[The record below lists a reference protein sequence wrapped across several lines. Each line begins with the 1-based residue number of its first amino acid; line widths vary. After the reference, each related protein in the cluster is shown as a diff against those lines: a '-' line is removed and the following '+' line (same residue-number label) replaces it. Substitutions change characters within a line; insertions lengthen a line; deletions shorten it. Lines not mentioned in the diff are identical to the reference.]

1 MKLEGI
7 NVYGVILLMLI
18 YENMYMSDQFINQKF
33 VSRMRDRLNK

>member
-18 YENMYMSDQFINQKF
+18 YENMYISDQFINQKF
-33 VSRMRDRLNK
+33 LSRMRDRLNK